1 MEKKLTRDE
10 LLIELIEK
18 AKDIFTTAE
27 QKYDIGQILE
37 NSSSFKGKNHLFLV
51 QCYFSD
57 NGALFSLTEEEAV
70 KQALLAVKEGSDYGC
85 YFLYLLWKE
94 KKPVQARNALRI
106 CCDYSYPDA
115 YLEMAKCK
123 HYGIL
128 FEKDIDGAILYYRKA
143 ALSGRKEGYEG
154 LMKVYLEQNEI
165 DKEKE
170 VYEEAKRNGIVL
182 SGVIE

>member
-10 LLIELIEK
+10 LLIELIER
-18 AKDIFTTAE
+18 ANDIFTTAE

-51 QCYFSD
+51 QCYF
-57 NGALFSLTEEEAV
+57 NETEALFSLTKKDAI

-85 YFLYLLWKE
+85 FYLYQLWKDN
-94 KKPVQARNALRI
+94 KPVEARNALRI
-106 CCDYSYPDA
+106 CCDYGYPEA
-115 YLEMAKCK
+115 FLEMAKCK

-128 FEKDIDGAILYYRKA
+128 FEKDIDGAILYYKKA
-143 ALSGRKEGYEG
+143 AMSGRKEGYEG
-154 LMKVYLEQNEI
+154 EMKIYLELNMI

>member
-27 QKYDIGQILE
+27 QKYDIYQILE
-37 NSSSFKGKNHLFLV
+37 TSSSFKGKNHLFLV
-51 QCYFSD
+51 QGYFNEKES
-57 NGALFSLTEEEAV
+57 LFTLNEKEAE

-85 YFLYLLWKE
+85 YYLYQLWKNT
-94 KKPVQARNALRI
+94 KPVQARNALRI
-106 CCDYSYPDA
+106 CSDYGYPEA

-123 HYGIL
+123 HEGIL
-128 FEKDIDGAILYYRKA
+128 FEKDIDGAIACYQKA
-143 ALSGRKEGYEG
+143 AKSGRKEGYEG
-154 LMKVYLEQNEI
+154 LMKIYLELNQI

-170 VYEEAKRNGIVL
+170 IYEEAERNGIFL